1 MLNFFIFFIKFDETS
16 YERTEIYETQQEKH
30 TQPMERDNPKQL
42 ESVGQTVAVAMETKN
57 GDLKKK
63 LDSFHQTS

>member
-1 MLNFFIFFIKFDETS
+1 V
-16 YERTEIYETQQEKH
+16 
-30 TQPMERDNPKQL
+30 ERDNPKQL